1 MNLFYYYYLEMLTHL
16 FLFVCLQKELDD
28 VPRGPE
34 IFSSR
39 LLEIEQLNKIKQEI
53 DQVGKHDILYL
64 ASVYI
69 MCSYS

>member
-1 MNLFYYYYLEMLTHL
+1 MSTLMWSFKMRDFDTSLFR
-16 FLFVCLQKELDD
+16 LQTELDD

-34 IFSSR
+34 IFSSH

-64 ASVYI
+64 ASVYCI
-69 MCSYS
+69 CSYS